1 MCPRLKN
8 FNDRRLHI
16 PTGGKMRVPE
26 NLKDVV
32 IADVSL
38 KAIEKGWAGH
48 LKVADAVMSGR
59 ISATEAIEMQG
70 GARNGDAS
78 FRAGHSHGLLLRTN
92 DLLRSYTD
100 PHYRREKLRYLNHN
114 ERTHQ
119 LQRQIRHAGSGS
131 TRGKRQEELGA
142 QSHCLSLCT
151 NLVMAY
157 NTSHLQQTLG
167 LWKRQSG
174 REVDAK
180 LLRHIAPMGFEH
192 INFNGVIIF
201 PFAHYRTQLFAAQGR
216 ARSHRGA
223 GGGQSAPRPGQ

>member
-1 MCPRLKN
+1 
-8 FNDRRLHI
+8 
-16 PTGGKMRVPE
+16 
-26 NLKDVV
+26 
-32 IADVSL
+32 
-38 KAIEKGWAGH
+38 
-48 LKVADAVMSGR
+48 
-59 ISATEAIEMQG
+59 MQRAARNG
-70 GARNGDAS
+70 GAR

-92 DLLRSYTD
+92 DLLRCYAD
-100 PHYRREKLRYLNHN
+100 PDYRREKLRYLNHN

-131 TRGKRQEELGA
+131 TWGKRQEELGA

-157 NTSHLQQTLG
+157 YTSHLQQTLG

-201 PFAHYRTQLFAAQGR
+201 PFAQYRTQLFAAEGR

-223 GGGQSAPRPGQ
+223 GGAQSAPRRGQ